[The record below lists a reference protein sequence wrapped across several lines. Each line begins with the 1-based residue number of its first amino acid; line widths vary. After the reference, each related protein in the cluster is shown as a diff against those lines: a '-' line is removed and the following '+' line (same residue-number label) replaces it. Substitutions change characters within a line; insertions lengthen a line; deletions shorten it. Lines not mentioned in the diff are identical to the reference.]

1 MTWNSTKLPQK
12 QLKVMP
18 DGAIRVMIKH
28 GGNKGMMIKS
38 YRKRTAMNKNLNR
51 LKKIS
56 QNDERKTLIYNKLL
70 FI

>member
-1 MTWNSTKLPQK
+1 
-12 QLKVMP
+12 MP